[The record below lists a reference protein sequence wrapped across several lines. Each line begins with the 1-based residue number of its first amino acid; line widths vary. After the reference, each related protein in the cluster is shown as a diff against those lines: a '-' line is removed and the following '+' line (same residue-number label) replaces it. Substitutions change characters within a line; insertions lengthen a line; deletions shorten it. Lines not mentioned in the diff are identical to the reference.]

1 MEYFNKIKNYLLSR
15 GNKKNIQNLVII
27 LIFGLIIVITAN
39 FFMSADNPSPG
50 YIEVATTSRQ
60 NMNNSVLGYEES
72 LKQELADVLSQIEG
86 AGSVKAMIYFDAGNE
101 VIPAFNQND
110 STKVTEE
117 NDGSGGKRV
126 TNEDINSTSV
136 VTTSEGGGNK
146 PFILKEVKP
155 KITGVIVIA
164 EGAKNPE
171 VKYKLYEAVKT
182 IFSIEQYKVNIYPM
196 QKK

>member
-1 MEYFNKIKNYLLSR
+1 MEYFNKVKNYLLSR

-39 FFMSADNPSPG
+39 FFMSSDTPSPG
-50 YIEVATTSRQ
+50 YIEVATNSGQ
-60 NMNNSVLGYEES
+60 NVNNSGLGYEER
-72 LKQELADVLSQIEG
+72 LKQELADVLSEIEG

-101 VIPAFNQND
+101 VIPAFNEND

-117 NDGSGGKRV
+117 NDGNGGKRV
-126 TNEDINSTSV
+126 TNEDTNSTSV

-182 IFSIEQYKVNIYPM
+182 IFSIEQYKVNVYPM